1 MVVLRYGGIKGYGGS
16 STKEVRTM
24 KNTLNNLFH
33 LFGIILIL
41 FILWFLLEFTGF
53 LPAMRSMWGVMNA
66 AGH

>member
-1 MVVLRYGGIKGYGGS
+1 
-16 STKEVRTM
+16 M
-24 KNTLNNLFH
+24 KNFWANAFH
-33 LFGIILIL
+33 ILGIILIL